1 MILLQSYYYLLYFKR
16 EFCFYHGN
24 VECCGLYFVCF
35 VVLVFCFWVNKINL
49 SVQRYGL
56 FVPPTKEKS
65 SQKSSQIY
73 SRTINPHFIER
84 HYFAI

>member
-49 SVQRYGL
+49 SVQSYDL
-56 FVPPTKEKS
+56 TASIPSNPSPPHSGDELLLAAS
-65 SQKSSQIY
+65 S
-73 SRTINPHFIER
+73 RL
-84 HYFAI
+84 

>member
-49 SVQRYGL
+49 SMQSYSL
-56 FVPPTKEKS
+56 IVPDSKKKT
-65 SQKSSQIY
+65 SQKLHKFIFA
-73 SRTINPHFIER
+73 HFIER